1 MTTIAYKDGVIA
13 ADTSSW
19 CGDVYDGTCKKLFHH
34 EDHVTGLCGGFAD
47 GDAYLEWINA
57 GCPEPRPTYVEN
69 PPEVA
74 LLRVY
79 YDQRTIHIF
88 EKGAHLPVVV
98 DNEIGCAAI
107 GHGREIALGAMY
119 AGASAKEAV
128 EIAAKLD
135 AFTRGPVVS
144 VPIIRSAND
153 EA

>member
-1 MTTIAYKDGVIA
+1 MTTIAYKDGMIA
-13 ADTSSW
+13 ADTGSW
-19 CGDVYDGTCKKLFHH
+19 CGEIYDGTCQKLFQHK
-34 EDHVTGLCGGFAD
+34 DHVTGVCGGAAD

-57 GCPEPRPTYVEN
+57 GCPDPRPTYVEN
-69 PPEVA
+69 LPEVA

-79 YDQRTIHIF
+79 YDHRTIHIY
-88 EKGAHLPVVV
+88 EKGARLPVIVQN
-98 DNEIGCAAI
+98 DIGCAAI
-107 GHGREIALGAMY
+107 GHGREIALGAMH

-144 VPIIRSAND
+144 VSLNRSAND